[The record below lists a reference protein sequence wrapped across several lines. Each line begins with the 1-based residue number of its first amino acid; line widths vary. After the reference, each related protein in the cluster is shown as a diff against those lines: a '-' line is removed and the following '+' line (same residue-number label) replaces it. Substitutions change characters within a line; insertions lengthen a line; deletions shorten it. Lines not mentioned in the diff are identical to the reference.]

1 MTKNPLAGLAAL
13 GLGGLAPANTGGL
26 NPAGKVIEIIY
37 FVSVKYNYLLT
48 LQVFNNIFT
57 VFRYFVVPRLQ
68 AFFTRNSNHED
79 HSKVGLQTK
88 SLDNLPNDNK
98 SK

>member
-57 VFRYFVVPRLQ
+57 VFRYFVVPRLFLHEIRITKTIRKSVCKQ
-68 AFFTRNSNHED
+68 NH
-79 HSKVGLQTK
+79 
-88 SLDNLPNDNK
+88 
-98 SK
+98 